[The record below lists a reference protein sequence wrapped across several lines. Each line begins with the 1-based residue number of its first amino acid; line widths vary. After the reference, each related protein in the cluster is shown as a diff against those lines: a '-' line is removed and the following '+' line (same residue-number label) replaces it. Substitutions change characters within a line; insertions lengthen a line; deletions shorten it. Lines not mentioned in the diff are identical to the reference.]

1 MPTFKYIGGTTTS
14 EHFSETSEGPVDE
27 INGVEM
33 PDSTTAFGIKFIV
46 NQPVDV
52 TLEKFPNNAAYQ
64 HALKKL
70 AGNKFFKQVTIEDAV
85 FEEVEPDVVKPEKKK
100 PGPKAKAKTPMP
112 EDLGPGFHVTDDP
125 E

>member
-1 MPTFKYIGGTTTS
+1 MVRYVYVGGTTTS
-14 EHFSETSEGPVDE
+14 EHFSETSEGEVDE
-27 INGVEM
+27 TRGVEM

-52 TLEKFPNNAAYQ
+52 TVEKFPNNAAYQ

-70 AGNKFFKQVTIEDAV
+70 AGNKFFKAVTIEEAV

-100 PGPKAKAKTPMP
+100 PGPKAKAPVAPVDPVEEAP
-112 EDLGPGFHVTDDP
+112 E
-125 E
+125 

>member
-1 MPTFKYIGGTTTS
+1 MVKYVYVGGTTTS
-14 EHFSETSEGPVDE
+14 EHFSETSEGEVDE
-27 INGVEM
+27 TRGVEM

-52 TLEKFPNNAAYQ
+52 TADKFPNNAAYQ

-70 AGNKFFKQVTIEDAV
+70 AGNKFFKAVTIEEAA
-85 FEEVEPDVVKPEKKK
+85 FEEVEPDKPVASADPAPRKK
-100 PGPKAKAKTPMP
+100 PGPKAKAPVVH
-112 EDLGPGFHVTDDP
+112 EDDP